1 VYIYQLSHYA
11 KLCIGIDVAKEN
23 LCEANKRKMETEN
36 IELIQMSAENLAFK
50 ENTFNAVIMIEVLEH
65 IPKDEKAIGEISR
78 VLKPGGKL
86 IVTAPNK
93 LFPFE
98 THGFR
103 IGSRVYGTKGLG
115 FPFLTYLP
123 ERLRRCVANARVYT
137 PWHFKKLLIRN
148 GFSIITIKFL
158 GPSLDTLKIKI
169 PRIRRFVNQMQKLL
183 NHIEA
188 LPILNTF
195 LTTMIVY
202 AEKVKE

>member
-1 VYIYQLSHYA
+1 
-11 KLCIGIDVAKEN
+11 
-23 LCEANKRKMETEN
+23 M
-36 IELIQMSAENLAFK
+36 
-50 ENTFNAVIMIEVLEH
+50 
-65 IPKDEKAIGEISR
+65 
-78 VLKPGGKL
+78 LKPGGKL

-169 PRIRRFVNQMQKLL
+169 PRIRRFVNQTQKLL
-183 NHIEA
+183 NRIEA